1 MRAKTLD
8 KSENK
13 EIELYA
19 KEGLSNDD
27 FLRKIYHLGYSTKS
41 MTKTFAKSIVFERET
56 RKIIQLIESKEITIR
71 SCGPLLLGLVR
82 VYDKIVKN
90 FLEDVRSI
98 FTVKSDE
105 RKSKK
110 GGLSKEALDEEAKE
124 SNEKNESEV
133 LDKRN
138 KEKIMTN
145 FLLTSP
151 LKQGIYSLLAEQT
164 PSKYLSNLSTEKRDL
179 SSIEAFRADI
189 STEGKITEKGSD
201 IKIKEN
207 KNVKYI
213 PEASILDENQE
224 GDFNNFF
231 KIISANQ
238 KKEGDLIRDLLDSET
253 KINFPMEEKKDEII
267 DLGDMN
273 IHLDQHKFDEEDI
286 KFTHEIEEKIKE
298 YRTKSKKIRSNFA
311 YDEATSINM
320 ETILKSYEQKENL
333 NEDHIDLYKRV
344 IYLLI

>member
-151 LKQGIYSLLAEQT
+151 LKQ
-164 PSKYLSNLSTEKRDL
+164 
-179 SSIEAFRADI
+179 
-189 STEGKITEKGSD
+189 
-201 IKIKEN
+201 
-207 KNVKYI
+207 
-213 PEASILDENQE
+213 
-224 GDFNNFF
+224 
-231 KIISANQ
+231 
-238 KKEGDLIRDLLDSET
+238 
-253 KINFPMEEKKDEII
+253 
-267 DLGDMN
+267 
-273 IHLDQHKFDEEDI
+273 
-286 KFTHEIEEKIKE
+286 
-298 YRTKSKKIRSNFA
+298 
-311 YDEATSINM
+311 
-320 ETILKSYEQKENL
+320 
-333 NEDHIDLYKRV
+333 
-344 IYLLI
+344 